1 MPTLNFRKLIP
12 GGYSGAGPNAGNSAA
27 PRRNDGLHGTERRA
41 MGAFDDMLG
50 IRTWRRS
57 AALRRMHVLVRTWRN
72 AKSGMTW

>member
-50 IRTWRRS
+50 IENAASQRGSQTNARS
-57 AALRRMHVLVRTWRN
+57 RSNMA
-72 AKSGMTW
+72 